1 MNKLNGFNKP
11 LQEQIS
17 ILTQILSLDQKFMT
31 VLHRLQKLDIPQDYY
46 VMSGWPAQI
55 IANYNSDRP
64 LDTNVK
70 ECDIVYWE
78 PDLSVEREQ
87 EVIKLIETTLA
98 DLNLPLDITN
108 EARTHLWLP
117 DYCGITIDPYPNIE
131 AAITSM
137 TETITCLGVRL
148 DQAGNFV
155 IFAPFG
161 LNDIF
166 GDIIRPVTD
175 SPLISQKYYTE
186 RALGKQ
192 KRFPNLKILPFN
204 TPERVT
210 Q

>member
-1 MNKLNGFNKP
+1 MNKLIGYNKP
-11 LQEQIS
+11 LQDQIS
-17 ILTQILSLDQKFMT
+17 ILSKILALDERFMT
-31 VLHRLQKLDIPQDYY
+31 VLRRLRDLDIPPDYY

-55 IANYNSDRP
+55 VANYNLDRP

-78 PDLSVEREQ
+78 SDLSAEREQ
-87 EVIKLIETTLA
+87 AVIKLIESALA
-98 DLNLPLDITN
+98 DIDLPLDITN
-108 EARTHLWLP
+108 EARAHLWLP
-117 DYCGITIDPYPNIE
+117 DYCGITIDPYPSIE

-148 DQAGNFV
+148 DENDNLI

-166 GDIIRPVTD
+166 GDIIRPVQD
-175 SPLISQKYYTE
+175 SPLISKEYYTE

-192 KRFPNLKILPFN
+192 KRFPNLKILPYS
-204 TPERVT
+204 
-210 Q
+210 

>member
-1 MNKLNGFNKP
+1 MDKLIGFNKP

-17 ILTQILSLDQKFMT
+17 ILTKILSLDSRFMT
-31 VLHRLQKLDIPQDYY
+31 VLRRLRDLDIPQDYY

-55 IANYNSDRP
+55 VANYNADRP

-78 PDLSVEREQ
+78 ADLSSEREQ
-87 EVIKLIETTLA
+87 EVIKIIKTALA
-98 DLNLPLDITN
+98 DIDLPLDITN
-108 EARTHLWLP
+108 EARAHLWLP
-117 DYCGITIDPYPNIE
+117 DYCNITIEPYPNIE

-148 DQAGNFV
+148 DQDDNLT

-161 LNDIF
+161 LNDVF
-166 GDIIRPVTD
+166 GDTIRPVQD
-175 SPLISQKYYTE
+175 SPLISEKYYTE

-192 KRFPNLKILPFN
+192 KRFPNLKILPY
-204 TPERVT
+204 
-210 Q
+210 